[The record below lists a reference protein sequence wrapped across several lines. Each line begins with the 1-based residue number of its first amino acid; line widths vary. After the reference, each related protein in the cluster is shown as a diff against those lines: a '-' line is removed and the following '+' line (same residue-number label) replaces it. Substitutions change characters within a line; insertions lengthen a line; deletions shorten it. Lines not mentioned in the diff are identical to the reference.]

1 MYLDFCCRD
10 QCKYSQITK
19 EKRKRKEKREKK
31 DQKKKKKKKKKKKR
45 KKKKQKKKKKKF
57 HQGGTEN
64 WLNSYFGI
72 QSSEEFK
79 QMDRGTI
86 YLTGIYWV

>member
-31 DQKKKKKKKKKKKR
+31 D
-45 KKKKQKKKKKKF
+45 QKKKKKKF